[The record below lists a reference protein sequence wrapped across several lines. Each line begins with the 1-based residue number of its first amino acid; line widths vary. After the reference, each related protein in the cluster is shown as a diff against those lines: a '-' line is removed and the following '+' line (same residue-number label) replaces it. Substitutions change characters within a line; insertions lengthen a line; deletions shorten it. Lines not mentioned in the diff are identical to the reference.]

1 MLKTSV
7 YAFVCSIVLTALFS
21 GGAVW
26 AWLAGE
32 IPGAAMSATAAT
44 MTGIWT
50 FRLYRKDLHKVTFM
64 FNAIENDD
72 FNFKFTEYRGTV
84 SESQFNAALNR
95 IRDIVAKARRQAVEQ
110 EKYYALILESIG
122 GGVAVADQAGY
133 VYLVNGV
140 ALHLFGLG
148 RLTHLKQLSA
158 LDERFAQE
166 LIHARPGARLNV
178 CYNNERGTAD
188 LAVNVSGV
196 TLRGKTLR
204 ILTVSDIGGELDQK
218 EIESWIR
225 LIRVLTHEIM
235 NNITPI
241 VSLSDTLVTLIG
253 KDEESMRSGLETIRS
268 TGKSLM
274 AFVESYRKFTRIPVP
289 QRQAFYIGPLLR
301 RIVRLG
307 VPPGGPDISID
318 VTPKDLMLYGDEN
331 LLGQVLL
338 NLVKNSTE
346 ALSGRSDGE
355 IRLSAQ
361 ETTGQKIVLTV
372 SDNGPGILPE
382 VAEQI
387 FVPFFTTKENG
398 SGIGL
403 SISKQIVRMHG
414 GHIRLKPSGD
424 GSGATF
430 ELIF

>member
-133 VYLVNGV
+133 VYLVNGA

-274 AFVESYRKFTRIPVP
+274 DFVESYRKFTRIPIP
-289 QRQAFYIGPLLR
+289 QRQAFYIEPLLQ
-301 RIVRLG
+301 RIARLG
-307 VPPGGPDISID
+307 GSNIS
-318 VTPKDLMLYGDEN
+318 VAVAPKDLMLYGDEN
-331 LLGQVLL
+331 LLAQVLL

-346 ALSGRSDGE
+346 TLSGRSDGE
-355 IRLSAQ
+355 IRLSAR
-361 ETTGQKIVLTV
+361 ETAGQKIVLTV
-372 SDNGPGILPE
+372 SDNGPGISPE

-414 GHIRLKPSGD
+414 GHIRLKPSG
-424 GSGATF
+424 GGPGATF
-430 ELIF
+430 ELTF